1 MSAWKLA
8 AHIVL
13 APPPEGWRD
22 ALAVRLGQRPR
33 RIGLWAELA
42 LHGARQ
48 CLDTAGE
55 AALPPN
61 ARVRVTSFSGARGAT
76 QASMD
81 QFRAGLLP
89 LPFDFM
95 QSQPSLM
102 LAALGAAMDWQGD
115 ASFMVC
121 RDTEA
126 WQRLALQG
134 ADAGGALLGRVEAHG
149 ETLATE
155 WWRWVPA

>member
-1 MSAWKLA
+1 
-8 AHIVL
+8 
-13 APPPEGWRD
+13 
-22 ALAVRLGQRPR
+22 
-33 RIGLWAELA
+33 
-42 LHGARQ
+42 
-48 CLDTAGE
+48 
-55 AALPPN
+55 
-61 ARVRVTSFSGARGAT
+61 
-76 QASMD
+76 MD
-81 QFRAGLLP
+81 SFRAGLLP

-102 LAALGAAMDWQGD
+102 LAALGAALDWQGD
-115 ASFMVC
+115 ASFMMC